1 MAILSNS
8 DFSLSERPRFLGLF
22 SCSVR
27 ERQACLFTIKSSAI
41 SNKKAKL
48 VLYSGNLKNLT
59 TMKDLYGIDE
69 ELKKW
74 RRTEKFASLRPLKS
88 MFANNLQTISFI
100 SFFWL
105 TSHTGNRHTDRDEEL
120 MKKGRALCFD
130 LTACIIT
137 SLSVCLSLCLCICLS
152 LSISLSHSKSLLH
165 LEQGKGLVGCW
176 WAAGWDVCLLKK
188 QITAEAPWSKKRNFY

>member
-1 MAILSNS
+1 MPFHNKVFRYLQQKSKISSLFWKPKKS
-8 DFSLSERPRFLGLF
+8 DNHEGSLRHRRRTE
-22 SCSVR
+22 
-27 ERQACLFTIKSSAI
+27 K
-41 SNKKAKL
+41 
-48 VLYSGNLKNLT
+48 
-59 TMKDLYGIDE
+59 M
-69 ELKKW
+69 

-188 QITAEAPWSKKRNFY
+188 QITADAPSSKKRNFY